1 MTMRIGLPTHLGE
14 ADLIRYMD
22 HQMDRDGLR
31 RARSHLAVCEGCN
44 ARLAELRQRSDAVSA
59 WIGDLQ
65 VETPDPG
72 KRALALVKVN
82 P

>member
-44 ARLAELRQRSDAVSA
+44 ARLPR
-59 WIGDLQ
+59 
-65 VETPDPG
+65 
-72 KRALALVKVN
+72 
-82 P
+82 